1 MIEYH
6 YQDIDTSCPCRVLLP
21 RANETISETELTSYV
36 HKSCTILYN
45 VHAYKHY
52 ENSSAKYNKATHHI
66 HDDHNKS
73 R

>member
-1 MIEYH
+1 MIEYQ
-6 YQDIDTSCPCRVLLP
+6 YQDIDISCPCRVLLP
-21 RANETISETELTSYV
+21 RTNEIISETELSL

-52 ENSSAKYNKATHHI
+52 ENSSTKYNKATHHI